1 MASKL
6 AVLLG
11 AGASYDLI
19 GAGTATVT
27 HDYRPPLTAEIFGCG
42 PDSSIR
48 PSFQAILE
56 TYQGARRLAA
66 TIGISVRGGQSL
78 EAVLRGLQDSCD
90 PNTKRHF
97 WDIPRYLQHLFGTI
111 SDKYTTEPVN
121 YTYLVHAVLT
131 SGLEQVAF
139 VTTNYDLFLESAL
152 TSVTE
157 TKFDS
162 LARYVPNSKWMLIK
176 LHGSVN
182 WARPIRTRTM
192 RGEVVEDYEFSGEVE
207 FLGHFSHIE
216 DRQYPAVVV
225 PVDGKYGFLCPPG
238 HVTAVKS
245 VLASCDNFLIIGMS
259 GRDQDLLDLLQESIT
274 TCTRL
279 AVIGGEDT
287 SSVLE
292 RFQKGI
298 NKFIGGT
305 PQTVPPVV
313 FSDGFSK
320 FLRSGMLDKFLKPIR

>member
-11 AGASYDLI
+11 AGASHDLI
-19 GAGTATVT
+19 GAATATVID
-27 HDYRPPLTAEIFGCG
+27 DYRPPLTAEIFGCG
-42 PDSSIR
+42 PDFTMR
-48 PSFQAILE
+48 ESFQAILE

-66 TIGISVRGGQSL
+66 TIGISVKGGQSL
-78 EAVLRGLQDSCD
+78 EAVLQGLQDSCD

-97 WDIPRYLQHLFGTI
+97 WDIPRYLQHLFGAI

-121 YTYLVHAVLT
+121 YTHLVHAVLT
-131 SGLEQVAF
+131 SELEQVAF

-162 LARYVPNSKWMLIK
+162 LATYVPNSKWMLVK

-182 WARPIRTRTM
+182 WARAIRQRTM
-192 RGEVVEDYEFSGEVE
+192 RGDVVLDYEFSGEVE
-207 FLGHFSHIE
+207 FLHHFSRIE

-225 PVDGKYGFLCPPG
+225 PVDGKYGFICPRG

-259 GRDQDLLDLLQESIT
+259 GKDQDLLDLLQECIT

-279 AVIGGEDT
+279 AVVGGEDA
-287 SSVLE
+287 SSVLQS
-292 RFQKGI
+292 FQKGV
-298 NKFIGGT
+298 NKFIVGT
-305 PQTVPPVV
+305 PQTAPPVI
-313 FSDGFSK
+313 FTDGFSR
-320 FLRSGMLDKFLKPIR
+320 FLQSGMLDRFLKPIR